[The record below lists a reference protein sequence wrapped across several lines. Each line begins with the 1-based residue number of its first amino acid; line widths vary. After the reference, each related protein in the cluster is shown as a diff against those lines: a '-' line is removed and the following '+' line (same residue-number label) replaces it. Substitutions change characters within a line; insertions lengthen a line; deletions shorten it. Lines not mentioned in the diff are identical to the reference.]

1 MHDNYLNSI
10 VMATVLITA
19 IRLLI
24 LMVID
29 VVLNARAI
37 DADNDDSF

>member
-19 IRLLI
+19 IMLFI

>member
-1 MHDNYLNSI
+1 
-10 VMATVLITA
+10 MATVLITA
-19 IRLLI
+19 IMLFI